1 MDEQIQ
7 EMKEQMN
14 DTSIRQEESSSLI
27 QHIDHSLR
35 QENIY
40 QVINENTTHQVS
52 YWEDRT
58 RIMDTEEK
66 PLHIPVSCQVGE
78 DVVDSTTTSH
88 LIISQEPIFS
98 PILDT
103 KSQDYEDFFILSKEE
118 EECLDSLEELLSYVE
133 QDAEVTPTDLNPPQL
148 PRVVI
153 NQVEEDDLIFKNEK
167 EQVKVSLVREEHHV
181 VER

>member
-1 MDEQIQ
+1 MKIQ
-7 EMKEQMN
+7 RIKLVIGKTAHVSWIQRKVP
-14 DTSIRQEESSSLI
+14 TQSL
-27 QHIDHSLR
+27 Q
-35 QENIY
+35 
-40 QVINENTTHQVS
+40 
-52 YWEDRT
+52 
-58 RIMDTEEK
+58 

-181 VER
+181 VERYHETSLSTLTHIIVKQVNRKA